1 MDKAEG
7 LHVHSL
13 VPSANRGVGRCA
25 PDAVSQ
31 SLGQGWVS
39 EGKSTLPERQLEW
52 EIRSKNRC

>member
-25 PDAVSQ
+25 ADAVYQ

-39 EGKSTLPERQLEW
+39 EGKINSPRTTVRA
-52 EIRSKNRC
+52 